1 MNVKRLKLVPICFLT
16 LGLVA
21 ILLPQSVSSQDDVPV
36 KDAAKPFVEMY
47 QINGDVKTAARLV
60 QTVIEDP
67 RSVRME
73 ADLVTKRL
81 IVVGSQESQRIIAAA
96 LAKFDLPVKAQKNLI
111 RVFEL
116 QHIGIED
123 ALQALARL
131 SKKQLSMSADPRS
144 NSIVVTGTQ
153 ADTQLVS
160 DLLAVLDVKAKNAP
174 ARENAERSACN
185 IRVSWLVD
193 PSAMAADDVKLLR
206 KVPKHCGK
214 VLTRLMDEDYLKE
227 AALLTELLSLS
238 QDDGRTE
245 FQNTSFRNNLQ
256 SMPEARLQVSG
267 VVKRLD
273 DDRYSIRLQVGLNSS
288 GTDYKFGSDFEVKAG
303 HAVAFSL
310 SDFNGVPSVWVIQ
323 LTPVAAN

>member
-1 MNVKRLKLVPICFLT
+1 MNAKRKLVPIYFLM

-21 ILLPQSVSSQDDVPV
+21 ILLPQSVSSQDDVPAE
-36 KDAAKPFVEMY
+36 DTSKPTVEMY
-47 QINGDVKTAARLV
+47 QIKGDVKTAARLV
-60 QTVIEDP
+60 QTVISDP

-73 ADLVTKRL
+73 ADIVTKRL
-81 IVVGSQESQRIIAAA
+81 IVVGSKESQRVIAAA
-96 LAKFDLPVKAQKNLI
+96 LAKFDTPVKAEENLI

-123 ALQALARL
+123 AFRALASL
-131 SKKQLSMSADPRS
+131 SKKKLSMSADPRS
-144 NSIVVTGTQ
+144 NAIVVNGTK

-160 DLLAVLDVKAKNAP
+160 DMLSVLDVKAKNA
-174 ARENAERSACN
+174 AAKQADSGACN

-193 PSAMAADDVKLLR
+193 PSAMAADDIKLLR

-238 QDDGRTE
+238 LDDGRTE

-256 SMPEARLQVSG
+256 SIPEARLQVSG

-273 DDRYSIRLQVGLNSS
+273 EDRYSVRLQVGLNSL

-323 LTPVAAN
+323 LTPVAAK